1 MLLVSILYVPLYRNY
16 LFMDQL
22 YYIIGTIDISMV
34 PKMFVASSLVEK
46 LYHLPQ
52 LYRYLDGT
60 YERNDWIILTTSRSF
75 YVKNLKVNEVSQ
87 IN

>member
-34 PKMFVASSLVEK
+34 PKMFVAISLVEK

-52 LYRYLDGT
+52 LYRYLLGKS
-60 YERNDWIILTTSRSF
+60 IFLALTKEMIGLYLR
-75 YVKNLKVNEVSQ
+75 LQEVFM
-87 IN
+87 